1 MSSAPRL
8 DCVGLS
14 GLIISS
20 DSYAL
25 SPSIRSAGPELCF
38 PIPETATSQLH
49 IVGETTTS
57 EDVTISEREPL
68 LKDNFR
74 PTKKP
79 FYRPRPLWYVPFNC
93 CHMSRGCGY
102 STAGRARQRLNYE
115 IRCATSLSTYINQ
128 ANGFAD
134 TNLSSGSSPSLF

>member
-38 PIPETATSQLH
+38 PIPETLA
-49 IVGETTTS
+49 TS
-57 EDVTISEREPL
+57 EDLTISERDPL

-79 FYRPRPLWYVPFNC
+79 FYRPRPLWYVPFNY

-102 STAGRARQRLNYE
+102 STAGRTIDR
-115 IRCATSLSTYINQ
+115 
-128 ANGFAD
+128 
-134 TNLSSGSSPSLF
+134 